1 MTGRT
6 PLLVELAGVGRSFP
20 GPPEVHAVRDVD
32 LAVRQGDYV
41 SIVGPS
47 GSGKSSLLN
56 LLGLLDRP
64 TRGTYRLDGIDTA
77 TLSDRA
83 RARLR
88 ASRIGFVFQAFHLLR
103 HRTVVENVMLAAMY
117 NHVPRSERR
126 PRAIDALVAVGL
138 EHRLEFF
145 PATLSGGEQQRV
157 AIARALVT
165 RPALLLADE
174 PSGNL
179 DSASSAGVLDLF
191 DSLHAEGLTL
201 AVITH
206 DDQVSRRADRR
217 VRITDGHLQ
226 DAA

>member
-1 MTGRT
+1 MTGT
-6 PLLVELAGVGRSFP
+6 APLVELSAVGRCFP

-32 LAVRQGDYV
+32 LTVPSGDYV
-41 SIVGPS
+41 SIIGPS
-47 GSGKSSLLN
+47 GSGKSSLLH

-64 TRGTYRLDGIDTA
+64 TAGTYRLDGVDTT
-77 TLSDRA
+77 TLGERR

-88 ASRIGFVFQAFHLLR
+88 ATRIGFVFQSFHLLR

-117 NHVPRSERR
+117 TGVTRGERHR
-126 PRAIDALVAVGL
+126 RAVDALVAVGL

-145 PATLSGGEQQRV
+145 PTTLSGGEQQRV

-174 PSGNL
+174 PTGNL
-179 DSASSAGVLDLF
+179 DSASSEGVLDLF
-191 DSLHAEGLTL
+191 DRLHGDGLTL

-206 DDQVSRRADRR
+206 DDTVSRRAGRR
-217 VRITDGHLQ
+217 VRITDGHLE
-226 DAA
+226 DVA